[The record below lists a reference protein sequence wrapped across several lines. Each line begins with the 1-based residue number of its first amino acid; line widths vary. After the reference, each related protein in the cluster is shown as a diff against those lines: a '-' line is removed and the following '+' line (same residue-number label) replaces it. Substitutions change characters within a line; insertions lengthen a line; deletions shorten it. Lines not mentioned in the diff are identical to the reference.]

1 MTTVSSFPT
10 KMTLV
15 CARSLRE
22 TLVVVLVL
30 ESKSSPFNIRLMIDC
45 IQRFFFLTLAVLRS
59 TQKVYSQPQ
68 ISCASGHVSER
79 LTHKVA
85 KQIFSECWDPGGVL

>member
-68 ISCASGHVSER
+68 ISCASGHVSD
-79 LTHKVA
+79 KV
-85 KQIFSECWDPGGVL
+85 DTN